1 MKKTILL
8 FLLIILCNGF
18 VKAQI
23 GIGTSSPN
31 AKAALEVYST
41 SKGLLPPR
49 LTYSEKNAITSPP
62 AGLLLWCSNCGANG
76 ELQVY
81 NGTEWVNM
89 VGSTASNALP
99 SLAITTTASSIAGTT
114 ATSGGNV
121 TNDGGSAITSRGV
134 CWNTASNPT
143 TANSKTTESGT
154 TGSFASNL
162 TGLSVSTTY
171 YVRAYATNAIG
182 TAYGTEVSFTT
193 TSTLAVG
200 DPYQGG
206 VVAYILAV
214 GDPGY
219 NAGVQHG
226 IVAAIADKTAAPW
239 GCSGTSVSTTEAIG
253 SGNSNTTAI
262 ITACTTAGIAAK
274 VCADLVEGGY
284 SDWFLPSRNELTK
297 LYINK
302 ASIGGFANA
311 VYLSSTHSNLTAA
324 IVRDFTLNGGGETEQ
339 SKSTSYKF
347 RPVRSF

>member
-99 SLAITTTASSIAGTT
+99 SLATTTSASSIAGTT

-121 TNDGGSAITSRGV
+121 TNDGGSTVSARGI
-134 CWNTASNPT
+134 CWSNTSNPT

-162 TGLSVSTTY
+162 TGLNASTTY
-171 YVRAYATNAIG
+171 YVRAYATNAVG
-182 TAYGTEVSFTT
+182 TAYGAEISFTT
-193 TSTLAVG
+193 SSISIG

-206 VVAYILAV
+206 IVAYILTV

-219 NAGVQHG
+219 DAGVQHG
-226 IVAAIADKTAAPW
+226 FVATTADKTAAIW
-239 GCSGTSVSTTEAIG
+239 GCSGTSITTSEAIG
-253 SGNSNTTAI
+253 AGNANTTAI
-262 ITACTTAGIAAK
+262 ITACSTAGIVAK
-274 VCADLVEGGY
+274 LCADLVEGGN
-284 SDWFLPSRNELTK
+284 SDWYLPSRNELAK
-297 LYINK
+297 MYLNR
-302 ASIGGFANA
+302 ALIGGFNGTFYQTSSQFNNENA
-311 VYLSSTHSNLTAA
+311 WLRKFSIDYPGEYGGDKAIPYVYRPIHS
-324 IVRDFTLNGGGETEQ
+324 F
-339 SKSTSYKF
+339 
-347 RPVRSF
+347 

>member
-49 LTYSEKNAITSPP
+49 LTYAEKNAITSPP

-121 TNDGGSAITSRGV
+121 TNDGGSTVSARGI
-134 CWNTASNPT
+134 CWSNTSNPT

-154 TGSFASNL
+154 TGSFSSNL
-162 TGLSVSTTY
+162 TGLNASTTY
-171 YVRAYATNAIG
+171 YVRAYATNAVG
-182 TAYGTEVSFTT
+182 TAYGAEISFTT
-193 TSTLAVG
+193 SSISIG

-206 VVAYILAV
+206 IVAYILTV

-219 NAGVQHG
+219 DAGVQHG
-226 IVAAIADKTAAPW
+226 FVATTADKTAAIW
-239 GCSGTSVSTTEAIG
+239 GCSGTSITTSEAIG
-253 SGNSNTTAI
+253 AGNANTTAI
-262 ITACTTAGIAAK
+262 ITACSTAGIVAK
-274 VCADLVEGGY
+274 LCADLVEGGN
-284 SDWFLPSRNELTK
+284 SDWYLPSRNELAK
-297 LYINK
+297 MYLNR
-302 ASIGGFANA
+302 ALIGGFNGTFYQTSSQFNDENA
-311 VYLSSTHSNLTAA
+311 WLRKFSIDYPGEYGGDKAIPYVYRPIHS
-324 IVRDFTLNGGGETEQ
+324 F
-339 SKSTSYKF
+339 
-347 RPVRSF
+347 

>member
-1 MKKTILL
+1 MKKIALVF
-8 FLLIILCNGF
+8 FLIFLSNG
-18 VKAQI
+18 VLNAQV
-23 GIGTSSPN
+23 GIGTNSPS
-31 AKAALEVYST
+31 AKAALDVSST
-41 SKGLLPPR
+41 SKGFLPPR

-62 AGLLLWCSNCGANG
+62 AGLLLWCSNCGTNG

-89 VGSTASNALP
+89 TGGTASFALP
-99 SLAITTTASSIAGTT
+99 ALANTTAASTIAGTT
-114 ATSGGNV
+114 ATSGGSV
-121 TNDGGSAITSRGV
+121 SNDGGSTITARGV
-134 CWNTASNPT
+134 CWSTTTNPT
-143 TANSKTTESGT
+143 IANSKTTESGT
-154 TGSFASNL
+154 TGSFSSNL

-206 VVAYILAV
+206 VVAYILAA

-262 ITACTTAGIAAK
+262 ITACSTAGIAAK

-297 LYINK
+297 LYANK
-302 ASIGGFANA
+302 TSIGGFTNA
-311 VYLSSTHSNLTAA
+311 IYLSSSHSNLTAA
-324 IVRDFTLNGGGETEQ
+324 IVRNFTNGSETEQ
-339 SKSTSYKF
+339 SKSTNYLF
-347 RPVRSF
+347 RPVHSF

>member
-41 SKGLLPPR
+41 SKGFLPPR
-49 LTYSEKNAITSPP
+49 LTYAEKIAITSPP
-62 AGLLLWCSNCGANG
+62 AGLVLWCSNCGANG

-99 SLAITTTASSIAGTT
+99 SLAATTAAASIAGTT

-121 TNDGGSAITSRGV
+121 TNDGGSTVSARGI
-134 CWNTASNPT
+134 CWSNTSNPT

-154 TGSFASNL
+154 TGSFSSNL
-162 TGLSVSTTY
+162 TGLNVSTTY
-171 YVRAYATNAIG
+171 YVRAYATNAVG
-182 TAYGTEVSFTT
+182 TAYGSEISFTT
-193 TSTLAVG
+193 SSISIG

-206 VVAYILAV
+206 IVAYILTV

-219 NAGVQHG
+219 DAGVQHG
-226 IVAAIADKTAAPW
+226 LIATTADKTAAIW
-239 GCSGTSVSTTEAIG
+239 GCSGTSITTSEAIG

-262 ITACTTAGIAAK
+262 ITTCTTAGIAAK

-284 SDWFLPSRNELTK
+284 SDWYLPSRNELTK
-297 LYINK
+297 LYTNK
-302 ASIGGFANA
+302 TSIGGFADA

>member
-1 MKKTILL
+1 MKKIALIYSL
-8 FLLIILCNGF
+8 FFLSIGF
-18 VKAQI
+18 LKAQV
-23 GIGTSSPN
+23 GIGTNSPN
-31 AKAALEVYST
+31 AKAALDVSST
-41 SKGLLPPR
+41 SKGFLPPR

-62 AGLLLWCSNCGANG
+62 AGLLLWCSNCGTNG

-121 TNDGGSAITSRGV
+121 TNDGGSTVSARGI
-134 CWNTASNPT
+134 CWSNTSNPT

-154 TGSFASNL
+154 TGSFSSNL
-162 TGLSVSTTY
+162 TGLNVSTTY
-171 YVRAYATNAIG
+171 YVRAYATNAVG

-206 VVAYILAV
+206 VVAYILAA

-239 GCSGTSVSTTEAIG
+239 GCYGTSINTTEAIG
-253 SGNSNTTAI
+253 SGNANTTAI
-262 ITACTTAGIAAK
+262 ITGCSTAGIAAK
-274 VCADLVEGGY
+274 VCADLVEGGN

-297 LYINK
+297 LYTNRT
-302 ASIGGFANA
+302 AIGGFTGAI
-311 VYLSSTHSNLTAA
+311 YLSSSHSNATAA
-324 IVRDFTLNGGGETEQ
+324 IVRDFTNGSETEQ
-339 SKSTSYKF
+339 SKSTNYLF
-347 RPVRSF
+347 RPVHSF

>member
-41 SKGLLPPR
+41 SKGFLPPR
-49 LTYSEKNAITSPP
+49 LTYAEKIAITSPP
-62 AGLLLWCSNCGANG
+62 AGLVLWCSNCGANG

-99 SLAITTTASSIAGTT
+99 SLAATTAAASIAGTT

-121 TNDGGSAITSRGV
+121 TNDGGSTVSARGI
-134 CWNTASNPT
+134 CWSNTSNPT

-154 TGSFASNL
+154 TGSFSSNL
-162 TGLSVSTTY
+162 TGLNVSTTY
-171 YVRAYATNAIG
+171 YVRAYATNAVG
-182 TAYGTEVSFTT
+182 TAYGSEISFTT
-193 TSTLAVG
+193 SSISIG

-206 VVAYILAV
+206 IVAYILTV

-219 NAGVQHG
+219 DAGVQHG
-226 IVAAIADKTAAPW
+226 LIATTADKTAAIW
-239 GCSGTSVSTTEAIG
+239 GCSGTSITTSEAIG

-262 ITACTTAGIAAK
+262 ITTCTTAGIAAK

-284 SDWFLPSRNELTK
+284 SDWYLPSRNELTK
-297 LYINK
+297 LYTNK
-302 ASIGGFANA
+302 TSIGGFADA
-311 VYLSSTHSNLTAA
+311 VYLSSTHSNATAA

-339 SKSTSYKF
+339 SKATAYKF